1 MKKGIKKKPEQSQSI
16 TLINE
21 AYRKLKEMIFRQN
34 VIPGQRLVC
43 KDLSDIFNMSRTPI
57 INALYQL
64 EREGFIV
71 SAPFRGFYVKPVDI
85 KETIELFEVREALEV
100 QTVQLAIERM
110 EPGEIEKLEEVAA
123 KHKEYMPPYY
133 DRQKVALGTYFH
145 IQIAKMSKNKKLEK
159 LLTTNME
166 HEYLRYRLERADPS
180 RMKPAVEEHY
190 QLIEKIKKKDV
201 RGSVKLIRLHVQRS
215 RDHIIRLLEE
225 EEKSNKAL
233 FGGT

>member
-1 MKKGIKKKPEQSQSI
+1 M
-16 TLINE
+16 
-21 AYRKLKEMIFRQN
+21 
-34 VIPGQRLVC
+34 
-43 KDLSDIFNMSRTPI
+43 FNMSRTPI

-233 FGGT
+233 FGGI